1 MGVQSIVRLAS
12 EFVMVASEGKRPGS
26 KLLKILHFLPK
37 IVNKQ
42 CVFHVDAFKFIL
54 FVLVC
59 LGLPVQ
65 GQH

>member
-1 MGVQSIVRLAS
+1 MLAS

-26 KLLKILHFLPK
+26 KLLKILHFLAK
-37 IVNKQ
+37 MVNKQ

-54 FVLVC
+54 CLLVC
-59 LGLPVQ
+59 FGLPVQ